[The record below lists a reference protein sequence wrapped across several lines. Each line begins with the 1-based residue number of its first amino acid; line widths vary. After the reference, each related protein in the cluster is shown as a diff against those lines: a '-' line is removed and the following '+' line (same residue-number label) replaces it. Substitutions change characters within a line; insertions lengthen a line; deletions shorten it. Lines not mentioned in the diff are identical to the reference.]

1 MATTFWVQ
9 LNSTCYDTMK
19 TADTNS
25 SSTELQDHG
34 NSTAP
39 QTEILIPIHKI
50 DNPSAIASETPN
62 PKHWKKQN
70 LFLEVPTRRLHVS
83 PHDEFVQIKM
93 PPTPT
98 PTPKKVNFVLTP
110 SPSDA
115 RTIGSPGPSSARGK
129 SGFKNLLPKLSFKAR
144 SSQSDAERATAN
156 PGVEA
161 SSPLPLPQE
170 KPSISRS
177 WSLTRIFTPRMKSTT
192 SSLPVTP
199 VGQSNPESIGGEN
212 LGGLVNLNTKGGPR
226 QISRSLSV
234 PVIRKERR
242 MKRSDSFFRVIPSTP
257 RVKEVDSTMPNATT
271 PTGDTEN
278 NEDDGEDIH
287 DEEAV
292 CRICLVEL
300 CEGGETLKMECS
312 CKGELALAHQEC
324 AIKWFSIKGNKICD
338 VCKQEVQNL
347 SVTLLRVQRV
357 QNPNSGANRAL
368 QMEINGYRIWQEV
381 SILVIVSMLAYFC
394 FLEQLLVGKM
404 GTGAVA
410 ISLPFSCV
418 LGLLSSMTSSTMV
431 KRRFVWIYSSTQFA
445 LVVIFAHIF
454 YSVVHVQ
461 AVLSILLSIFTGF
474 GIAMSGSSILVEF
487 FRWRRHW
494 RAWSPDA
501 SHFVPT
507 PNRHPQIAIP
517 SQIVTHHHR
526 TDVENPETFSGS

>member
-1 MATTFWVQ
+1 
-9 LNSTCYDTMK
+9 MK

-70 LFLEVPTRRLHVS
+70 LFLEVPTRRLQVS

-156 PGVEA
+156 PDVEA

-177 WSLTRIFTPRMKSTT
+177 WSLTRIFTPRMRSTT

-212 LGGLVNLNTKGGPR
+212 LGGLVNLNTKGAPR

-287 DEEAV
+287 EEEAV

-312 CKGELALAHQEC
+312 CKGELALAHKEC

-347 SVTLLRVQRV
+347 SVTLLRVQSV

-368 QMEINGYRIWQEV
+368 QMEINGYRKCLFLSLSACLPTFVFSSSFWLEKWVLVQLPYLFHFLVCWV
-381 SILVIVSMLAYFC
+381 S
-394 FLEQLLVGKM
+394 FL
-404 GTGAVA
+404 
-410 ISLPFSCV
+410 P
-418 LGLLSSMTSSTMV
+418 
-431 KRRFVWIYSSTQFA
+431 
-445 LVVIFAHIF
+445 
-454 YSVVHVQ
+454 
-461 AVLSILLSIFTGF
+461 
-474 GIAMSGSSILVEF
+474 
-487 FRWRRHW
+487 
-494 RAWSPDA
+494 
-501 SHFVPT
+501 
-507 PNRHPQIAIP
+507 
-517 SQIVTHHHR
+517 
-526 TDVENPETFSGS
+526 